1 MNRKGQ
7 VLVMFIILLPIFF
20 IIMTLLIDIGNLIL
34 TNNEINDVSY
44 MVLEHCLDH
53 LDEEDIIDTSKE
65 LLKLNNKELNIE
77 SFKIENNKVYLN
89 VSYQVK
95 GIISNIV
102 NIKLFD
108 INNKYEAYIKD
119 DKKIIERI
127 RIIFQKGFNYAR

>member
-44 MVLEHCLDH
+44 MVLEHCLNH

-77 SFKIENNKVYLN
+77 SFKIENSKVYLN

-95 GIISNIV
+95 GIISNII

-108 INNKYEAYIKD
+108 INNKYEAYIKE

-127 RIIFQKGFNYAR
+127 K

>member
-44 MVLEHCLDH
+44 IVLEHCLDH

-95 GIISNIV
+95 GIISNII

-119 DKKIIERI
+119 GKKIIERI
-127 RIIFQKGFNYAR
+127 K

>member
-20 IIMTLLIDIGNLIL
+20 IVMTLLVDIGNLIL

-44 MVLEHCLDH
+44 MVLEHCLDNI
-53 LDEEDIIDTSKE
+53 DEEDIIDTSKE

-77 SFKIENNKVYLN
+77 LFKMENNRVYLN
-89 VSYQVK
+89 IDYQVK
-95 GIISNIV
+95 GIISNII

-119 DKKIIERI
+119 GKKIIERI
-127 RIIFQKGFNYAR
+127 K

>member
-89 VSYQVK
+89 ISYQVK

-127 RIIFQKGFNYAR
+127 K

>member
-7 VLVMFIILLPIFF
+7 VLVMFVILLPIFL

-44 MVLEHCLDH
+44 MVLEHCLDR

-65 LLKLNNKELNIE
+65 LLKLNNKNLKIT
-77 SFKIENNKVYLN
+77 SFKIENGEVYLDVN
-89 VSYQVK
+89 YQVK

-108 INNKYEAYIKD
+108 INNKYRAYIKD

-127 RIIFQKGFNYAR
+127 K

>member
-44 MVLEHCLDH
+44 MVLEHWLDH

-127 RIIFQKGFNYAR
+127 K

>member
-77 SFKIENNKVYLN
+77 SCKIENNKVYLN

-108 INNKYEAYIKD
+108 IDNKYEAYIKD

-127 RIIFQKGFNYAR
+127 K

>member
-7 VLVMFIILLPIFF
+7 VLVMFIILVPIFF

-127 RIIFQKGFNYAR
+127 K

>member
-53 LDEEDIIDTSKE
+53 LDEEDILDTSRE
-65 LLKLNNKELNIE
+65 LLKLNNKNLNIE

-127 RIIFQKGFNYAR
+127 K

>member
-53 LDEEDIIDTSKE
+53 LDEEDIIDTSRE

-108 INNKYEAYIKD
+108 IDNKYEAYIKD

-127 RIIFQKGFNYAR
+127 K

>member
-77 SFKIENNKVYLN
+77 SFKIENNKLYLN

-127 RIIFQKGFNYAR
+127 K

>member
-7 VLVMFIILLPIFF
+7 VLVMFIILLPIFS

-108 INNKYEAYIKD
+108 ISNKYEAYIKD

-127 RIIFQKGFNYAR
+127 K

>member
-7 VLVMFIILLPIFF
+7 VLVMFVILLPIFF

-53 LDEEDIIDTSKE
+53 LDEEDIIDASRE
-65 LLKLNNKELNIE
+65 LLKLNNKNLNIE
-77 SFKIENNKVYLN
+77 SFKIDNDKVYLN

-95 GIISNIV
+95 GIMSNII
-102 NIKLFD
+102 NIKLFE
-108 INNKYEAYIKD
+108 INNKYNAYIKD
-119 DKKIIERI
+119 NKKIIERI
-127 RIIFQKGFNYAR
+127 K

>member
-7 VLVMFIILLPIFF
+7 VLVMFVILLPIFF

-44 MVLEHCLDH
+44 LVLEHCLDH
-53 LDEEDIIDTSKE
+53 IDEDDIIDNSKE
-65 LLKLNNKELNIE
+65 LLQLNNKNITID
-77 SFKIENNKVYLN
+77 SFKIDNGKVYLD

-102 NIKLFD
+102 NIKLFN
-108 INNKYEAYIKD
+108 INNKYVAYIKD
-119 DKKIIERI
+119 NKKVIERI
-127 RIIFQKGFNYAR
+127 K

>member
-7 VLVMFIILLPIFF
+7 VLVMFVILLPIFF

-53 LDEEDIIDTSKE
+53 LDEEDIIDTSRE
-65 LLKLNNKELNIE
+65 LLKLNNKNLNIE
-77 SFKIENNKVYLN
+77 SFKIENDKVYLN

-95 GIISNIV
+95 GIMSNII
-102 NIKLFD
+102 NIKLFE
-108 INNKYEAYIKD
+108 INNKYNAYIKD
-119 DKKIIERI
+119 NKKIIERI
-127 RIIFQKGFNYAR
+127 K

>member
-53 LDEEDIIDTSKE
+53 LDEEDILDTSKE

-127 RIIFQKGFNYAR
+127 K

>member
-34 TNNEINDVSY
+34 TNNEINGVSY

-53 LDEEDIIDTSKE
+53 LDEEDIIDTSRE

-127 RIIFQKGFNYAR
+127 K

>member
-53 LDEEDIIDTSKE
+53 LNEEDIIDTSKE

-108 INNKYEAYIKD
+108 ISNKYEAYIKD

-127 RIIFQKGFNYAR
+127 K

>member
-77 SFKIENNKVYLN
+77 AFKIENNKVYLN

-127 RIIFQKGFNYAR
+127 K

>member
-7 VLVMFIILLPIFF
+7 VLVMFVILLPIFF

-34 TNNEINDVSY
+34 TNNEINDISY

-53 LDEEDIIDTSKE
+53 LGEEDIIDTSKE

-108 INNKYEAYIKD
+108 INNKYEAYIKE

-127 RIIFQKGFNYAR
+127 K

>member
-108 INNKYEAYIKD
+108 IDNKYEAYIKD

-127 RIIFQKGFNYAR
+127 K

>member
-77 SFKIENNKVYLN
+77 SFKIENSKVYLN

-95 GIISNIV
+95 GIISNII

-108 INNKYEAYIKD
+108 INNKYEAYIKE

-127 RIIFQKGFNYAR
+127 K

>member
-77 SFKIENNKVYLN
+77 SLKIENNKVYLN

-127 RIIFQKGFNYAR
+127 K

>member
-108 INNKYEAYIKD
+108 INNKYEAYIKE

-127 RIIFQKGFNYAR
+127 K

>member
-108 INNKYEAYIKD
+108 ISNKYEAYIKD

-127 RIIFQKGFNYAR
+127 K

>member
-20 IIMTLLIDIGNLIL
+20 IIITLLIDIGNLIL

-127 RIIFQKGFNYAR
+127 K

>member
-53 LDEEDIIDTSKE
+53 LNEEDIIDTSKE

-108 INNKYEAYIKD
+108 IDNKYEAYIKD

-127 RIIFQKGFNYAR
+127 K

>member
-1 MNRKGQ
+1 
-7 VLVMFIILLPIFF
+7 
-20 IIMTLLIDIGNLIL
+20 MTLLIDIGNLIL

-108 INNKYEAYIKD
+108 INNRYL
-119 DKKIIERI
+119 
-127 RIIFQKGFNYAR
+127 

>member
-53 LDEEDIIDTSKE
+53 LDEEDILDTSRE
-65 LLKLNNKELNIE
+65 LLKLNNKNLNIE

-102 NIKLFD
+102 NIKVFD
-108 INNKYEAYIKD
+108 IDNKYEAYIKD

-127 RIIFQKGFNYAR
+127 K

>member
-44 MVLEHCLDH
+44 MVLEYCLNH

-127 RIIFQKGFNYAR
+127 K

>member
-53 LDEEDIIDTSKE
+53 LNEEDIIDTSKE

-127 RIIFQKGFNYAR
+127 K

>member
-53 LDEEDIIDTSKE
+53 LDEDDIIDTSKE

-77 SFKIENNKVYLN
+77 SFKIENSKVYLN

-95 GIISNIV
+95 GIISNII

-108 INNKYEAYIKD
+108 INNKYEAYIKE

-127 RIIFQKGFNYAR
+127 K

>member
-7 VLVMFIILLPIFF
+7 VLVMFVILLPIFF

-44 MVLEHCLDH
+44 MVLEHCLNH
-53 LDEEDIIDTSKE
+53 LDEEDIIDSSKE
-65 LLKLNNKELNIE
+65 LLKLNNKNLNIE
-77 SFKIENNKVYLN
+77 SFKIENDKVYLN
-89 VSYQVK
+89 INYQVK

-108 INNKYEAYIKD
+108 INNKYKAYIKD

-127 RIIFQKGFNYAR
+127 K

>member
-1 MNRKGQ
+1 
-7 VLVMFIILLPIFF
+7 
-20 IIMTLLIDIGNLIL
+20 MTLLIDIGNLIL

-127 RIIFQKGFNYAR
+127 K

>member
-53 LDEEDIIDTSKE
+53 LDEEDILDTSRE
-65 LLKLNNKELNIE
+65 LLKLNNKNLNIE

-108 INNKYEAYIKD
+108 IDNKYESYIKD

-127 RIIFQKGFNYAR
+127 K

>member
-53 LDEEDIIDTSKE
+53 LDEEDILDTSRE
-65 LLKLNNKELNIE
+65 LLKLNNKNLNIE

-108 INNKYEAYIKD
+108 IDNKYEAYIKD

-127 RIIFQKGFNYAR
+127 K

>member
-95 GIISNIV
+95 GIISNII

-127 RIIFQKGFNYAR
+127 K

>member
-20 IIMTLLIDIGNLIL
+20 IVMTLLVDIGNLIL

-44 MVLEHCLDH
+44 MVLEHCLDNI
-53 LDEEDIIDTSKE
+53 DEEDIIDTSKE

-77 SFKIENNKVYLN
+77 SFKIENNRVYLN
-89 VSYQVK
+89 VDYQVK
-95 GIISNIV
+95 GIISNII

-119 DKKIIERI
+119 GKKIIERI
-127 RIIFQKGFNYAR
+127 K

>member
-20 IIMTLLIDIGNLIL
+20 TIMTLLIDIGNLIL

-127 RIIFQKGFNYAR
+127 K

>member
-44 MVLEHCLDH
+44 MVLEHCLNH

-119 DKKIIERI
+119 DKKIVERI
-127 RIIFQKGFNYAR
+127 K